1 MYVHEAT
8 PLPDRA
14 EESRITI
21 VTLETMA
28 SLSTISSARGRVQ
41 DGLSHGDR
49 YKTWV
54 LLTALCGM
62 FAATF
67 PVTILAVSLPTIAE
81 DFGTSETLIAWVVSG
96 PMLGS
101 ALALPILGKLGDL
114 YGHRRVFLIGFA
126 VSTIVTAATML
137 AWDPFSLILMRT
149 AAVMIG
155 AATMPSS
162 MALINS
168 VRTPPERARA
178 MGWWSL
184 VVAGAPAIGLV
195 IGGPL
200 IDAFG
205 WRPVFGIQAALS
217 VIPVVA
223 SYLVLRE
230 TERRDDVGFDLP
242 GALSLAF
249 GIGGIMLA
257 VNQFPEVGASPLV
270 VGSLVAGVVG
280 IVAFALIESRV
291 RHPLLPLEFF
301 RNRNFTFAL
310 VASLFTGAAYMGG
323 FILAPLLLQSEF
335 ALSVSATSLLMLV
348 RPAAFAVA
356 SPFGG
361 TLASR
366 RGERPVAL
374 FGGAS
379 MAVALIVVGFGA
391 EISSLALVL
400 VALGLQGISNGTS
413 EPPLNA
419 VVANSVEEADLGVA
433 AASQRMAWSVGSALG
448 VTALTSIY
456 GGTERP
462 EDFFLAFGVG
472 AVLALCALVFSAF
485 LRSTTRGQSVTV
497 HVPDPAVPA
506 VAGR

>member
-1 MYVHEAT
+1 ME
-8 PLPDRA
+8 
-14 EESRITI
+14 I
-21 VTLETMA
+21 
-28 SLSTISSARGRVQ
+28 
-41 DGLSHGDR
+41 GDR
-49 YKTWV
+49 YKRWA

-67 PVTILAVSLPTIAE
+67 PVTILAVSLSTIAE
-81 DFGTSETLIAWVVSG
+81 DFGSSETLIAWVISG

-126 VSTIVTAATML
+126 TSTVVTALTML
-137 AWDPFSLILMRT
+137 AWDPYSLIVLRT
-149 AAVMIG
+149 LAVMIG

-168 VRTPPERARA
+168 VRTPSERAQA

-200 IDAFG
+200 IDTFG
-205 WRPVFGIQAALS
+205 WRPVFGIQAGLS
-217 VIPVVA
+217 VIPVVV
-223 SYLVLRE
+223 SFLVLRE
-230 TERRDDVGFDLP
+230 TERRTTVGFDLP

-249 GIGGIMLA
+249 GIGGLMLA
-257 VNQFPEVGASPLV
+257 VNQFPEVGASSLV
-270 VGSLVAGVVG
+270 VTSVGVGVVG
-280 IVAFALIESRV
+280 LVAFGFIESRV
-291 RHPLLPLEFF
+291 RYPLLPLTFF
-301 RNRNFTFAL
+301 RNRNFAFAL

-323 FILAPLLLQSEF
+323 FILAPLLLQSIF

-348 RPAAFAVA
+348 RPVAFAVS

-361 TLASR
+361 SMASR
-366 RGERPVAL
+366 RGERPVAI

-379 MAVALIVVGFGA
+379 MALALVMVGLGA

-400 VALGLQGISNGTS
+400 VALGIQGIANGTS

-419 VVANSVEEADLGVA
+419 IVANSVDEADLGVA

-456 GGTERP
+456 GGTEKP
-462 EDFFLAFGVG
+462 GDFLFAFCIGALLAV
-472 AVLALCALVFSAF
+472 AALVFSAF
-485 LRSTTRGQSVTV
+485 LRSTPRYSEPVTV

-506 VAGR
+506 VVGR